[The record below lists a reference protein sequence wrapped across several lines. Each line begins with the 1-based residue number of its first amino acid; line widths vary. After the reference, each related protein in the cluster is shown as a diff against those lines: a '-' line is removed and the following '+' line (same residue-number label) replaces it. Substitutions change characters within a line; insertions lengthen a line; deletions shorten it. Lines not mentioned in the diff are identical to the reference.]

1 MLAKRTAIAR
11 AIATLITVFVLVAA
25 VPQTALADEESGIW
39 SQWVAEV
46 ADRSKPEIPIAI
58 LFSLPA
64 MIVSTPF
71 WLGQLALDKMRGDD

>member
-1 MLAKRTAIAR
+1 MFAKRTAIAR

-25 VPQTALADEESGIW
+25 VPQTALAEEQGIW